1 MTQTITVAQVRTA
14 LTKLRQIMD
23 ANRDRLIELDNDL
36 GDGDLGLTMT
46 KGFAAAADEATHSEE
61 TEPGRLL
68 MKAGMQMAKAAP
80 STMGTLLATGL
91 MRGGKAMGNQP
102 GNATE
107 QMDTFLKAF
116 VKGSMER
123 GKAARGN
130 KTIVDSLGPAADALT
145 EAAAQGAT
153 LAEGLAQAQDAARA
167 GEIAAREMQ
176 AQHGRA
182 AYYQEQSIGKPDGG
196 AVVGVL
202 IIEGFALTWD

>member
-1 MTQTITVAQVRTA
+1 VAPTITVAEVRTA
-14 LTKLRQIMD
+14 LAKLRQIMD
-23 ANRDRLIELDNDL
+23 ANRDWLIELDNEL

-46 KGFAAAADEATHSEE
+46 KGFAAAADEAARSDE

-68 MKAGMQMAKAAP
+68 MKAGMQMAKEAP
-80 STMGTLLATGL
+80 STLGTLLATGL
-91 MRGGKAMGNQP
+91 MRGGKALGSQP

-107 QMDTFLKAF
+107 QMAVFLQAF
-116 VKGSMER
+116 EAGIMER
-123 GKAARGN
+123 GKTARGN
-130 KTIVDSLGPAADALT
+130 KTIVDSLGPAADALA

-153 LAEGLAQAQDAARA
+153 LAEGLAQALDAART
-167 GEIAAREMQ
+167 GEIAARQMQ

-202 IIEGFALTWD
+202 FVEGLTKVWG